1 MVTIISSQPFVQDN
15 LDEPVRGNDQ
25 KATHTINIPSENTMG
40 DLIEIR
46 VLSRNFSLSPN
57 FSLTKNSV

>member
-46 VLSRNFSLSPN
+46 QFLVETLVFHLI
-57 FSLTKNSV
+57 FH